1 MSIGSSGRALD
12 GFHVLSLAAHL
23 PGPLA
28 ARQLMALG
36 ADVVK
41 VEPPEG
47 DPFAG
52 YHRAWYEALIAGQ
65 RVMRLDLKD
74 QGSRG
79 TLDQLL
85 ADTDLLVTSSR
96 PSSLE
101 RLGLDWPRVHARY
114 PKLCYVAIVG
124 SASPDAER
132 PGHDLT
138 YQASVGLLA
147 PPQMPAILLA
157 DFAGAERSVS
167 ASLALLLARERGPA
181 AGYTEVSLAG
191 VAAQFNEPARRG
203 VTMPG
208 ALFGGGLPGYG
219 LYRAR
224 DGWVAVAALEAH
236 SWSAMR
242 NAVGLATSGGATDRS
257 PDDPQLDRDALESHF
272 LGNTMDYWELW
283 AVEHELPI
291 VAVRAAGEA
300 LP

>member
-1 MSIGSSGRALD
+1 MSIGPSGRALD
-12 GFHVLSLAAHL
+12 GFRVVSLAAHL

-28 ARQLMALG
+28 VRQLMALG
-36 ADVVK
+36 AEAVK

-52 YHRAWYEALIAGQ
+52 YHRTWYEALIAGQ
-65 RVMRLDLKD
+65 RVIRLNLKD
-74 QGSRG
+74 QNDRP

-85 ADTDLLVTSSR
+85 GDTDLLVTSSR

-101 RLGLDWPRVHARY
+101 RLGLDWPRLHARY
-114 PKLCYVAIVG
+114 PRLCYVAIVG
-124 SASPDAER
+124 SASPDADR

-147 PPQMPAILLA
+147 PPQLPTILLA

-167 ASLALLLARERGPA
+167 ASVALLLARERGA
-181 AGYTEVSLAG
+181 DAGYTEVALAA
-191 VAAQFNEPARRG
+191 VAAQFTEAARRG

-224 DGWVAVAALEAH
+224 DGWVAVAALEQN
-236 SWSAMR
+236 SWSAVR
-242 NAVGLATSGGATDRS
+242 GAVGLGSTGPAAGPS

-272 LGNTMDYWELW
+272 LGNTMDYWEHW

-291 VAVRAAGEA
+291 VAVRAPGTSR
-300 LP
+300 P